1 MNATSTN
8 QRPATPNRCSL
19 PLPRSVVRLCL
30 LLGTLLQINWR
41 SEAQPPVFTEYQVKA
56 LFLLNFTKYVDWPA
70 TAFGQA
76 DSPITIGVI
85 GENHFGEDLKKAV
98 EGKSVNGRKIVI
110 LPLES
115 ESDWSKC
122 HILFISASEKKRLPE
137 ILAKVCALPIL
148 TVSETDQFIQQGG
161 MINFT
166 RKDGKVRLE
175 VNLESARQAELG
187 ISSKLLS
194 VADAV
199 RRKP

>member
-1 MNATSTN
+1 M
-8 QRPATPNRCSL
+8 
-19 PLPRSVVRLCL
+19 CL